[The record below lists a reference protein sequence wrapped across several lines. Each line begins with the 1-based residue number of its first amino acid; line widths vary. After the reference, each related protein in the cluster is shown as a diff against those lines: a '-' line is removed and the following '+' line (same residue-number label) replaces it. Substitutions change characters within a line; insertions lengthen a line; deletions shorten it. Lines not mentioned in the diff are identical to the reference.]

1 MRYVFNNNNDNNNNH
16 SNNNNNSKLDK
27 QNKIDVAD
35 IIENLDGVR
44 LLWSLLKNPN
54 PKVQSYAAWALCPCI
69 QNAKIYSIEYDNIS
83 WTISIA
89 FISPRANEYSHVIQ
103 LNDQMKYFVN
113 TSKISSSES
122 LGNDA
127 GELVRSFV
135 GGLEL
140 IVSLLNSKD
149 LEVLAAVC
157 AAVSKIAEDE
167 ENLAVITDHGVV
179 PLLSRLTYTKDDRLR
194 CPLTDAIAKCCTWGT
209 NRIDFG
215 RAGAVIPIVRYL
227 KSSDPN
233 VHRSTA
239 KALFQLSRDP
249 NNCVSMHQV
258 NVVKY
263 LLQMVGSSDPELQ
276 TASAGC
282 ISNIRRLA
290 LANEK
295 VHLTKLHEKVKF
307 NGVKNST
314 VKKSS
319 KNKTSPNH
327 HHQHQQHYRQQEN
340 QEPQQNHSHEET
352 EFNEKSIVSDDHI
365 SNLDDTAVRTTL
377 SDTIETPSGEVNN
390 SLKAS
395 PQIVTDS
402 NISSP
407 K

>member
-1 MRYVFNNNNDNNNNH
+1 MYQRD
-16 SNNNNNSKLDK
+16 
-27 QNKIDVAD
+27 
-35 IIENLDGVR
+35 
-44 LLWSLLKNPN
+44 
-54 PKVQSYAAWALCPCI
+54 C
-69 QNAKIYSIEYDNIS
+69 IYS
-83 WTISIA
+83 
-89 FISPRANEYSHVIQ
+89 
-103 LNDQMKYFVN
+103 
-113 TSKISSSES
+113 SK
-122 LGNDA
+122 DA

-179 PLLSRLTYTKDDRLR
+179 PLLSRLTHTKDDRLR

-319 KNKTSPNH
+319 KNKSSPNH
-327 HHQHQQHYRQQEN
+327 HHHHHHHQHQEHYRQQED

-352 EFNEKSIVSDDHI
+352 DFNEKSIVSDDHI

-377 SDTIETPSGEVNN
+377 PDTIETPSGEVDN